1 MKGERIMEK
10 QLSDIFSKHYN
21 RMMSDLSQI
30 VGFTP
35 VMKVVIS
42 NSMRCLEEDILEKQ
56 GDKNGL
62 DKNTNNT
69 NI

>member
-1 MKGERIMEK
+1 MEK
-10 QLSDIFSKHYN
+10 QLSDIFSKHYSRLVN
-21 RMMSDLSQI
+21 DLSQI

-42 NSMRCLEEDILEKQ
+42 NAMRCLEEDIKEQQ

-62 DKNTNNT
+62 DKNTNNF
-69 NI
+69 NY

>member
-1 MKGERIMEK
+1 MEK
-10 QLSDIFSKHYN
+10 QLSDIFSKHYSRLVN
-21 RMMSDLSQI
+21 DLSQI

-42 NSMRCLEEDILEKQ
+42 NAMRCLEEDIKEQQ

-62 DKNTNNT
+62 DQNTNNS
-69 NI
+69 NN

>member
-1 MKGERIMEK
+1 MEK
-10 QLSDIFSKHYN
+10 QLSDIFSKHYSRLVN
-21 RMMSDLSQI
+21 DLSQI

-42 NSMRCLEEDILEKQ
+42 NSMRCLEEDIKEKQ

-62 DKNTNNT
+62 DQNTNNS
-69 NI
+69 NN

>member
-1 MKGERIMEK
+1 MEK
-10 QLSDIFSKHYN
+10 ELSDIFSKHYN

-42 NSMRCLEEDILEKQ
+42 NSMRCLEEDILGKQ
-56 GDKNGL
+56 GDT
-62 DKNTNNT
+62 TNDNKK
-69 NI
+69 ISDR

>member
-1 MKGERIMEK
+1 MEK

-35 VMKVVIS
+35 VMKIVIS
-42 NSMRCLEEDILEKQ
+42 NSLRCLEEDVLEKK
-56 GDKNGL
+56 GEKNAIQNNN
-62 DKNTNNT
+62 KNSY
-69 NI
+69 